1 MKRNDFLV
9 LAAGLLVGAG
19 LAVFIYFVLDIG
31 KKDDGNVEEIT
42 GVNLPESASVGSNA
56 PDFELVNLENETV
69 RLSELQ
75 GKIVVLNFWA
85 TWCEPCKIEMPFFEQ
100 LHQNKSDNF
109 EILGINFD
117 EPPPQVQQF
126 VDEYNL
132 HFPILLDPGGNIQKL
147 YRVRGYPTTLIVD
160 NNGIIRY
167 HHIGLITEEQLD
179 HYLVEMGAFE

>member
-1 MKRNDFLV
+1 
-9 LAAGLLVGAG
+9 
-19 LAVFIYFVLDIG
+19 
-31 KKDDGNVEEIT
+31 
-42 GVNLPESASVGSNA
+42 
-56 PDFELVNLENETV
+56 
-69 RLSELQ
+69 
-75 GKIVVLNFWA
+75 
-85 TWCEPCKIEMPFFEQ
+85 
-100 LHQNKSDNF
+100 
-109 EILGINFD
+109 
-117 EPPPQVQQF
+117 VQQF